1 LGLEAAGQVEA
12 VGSVVTR
19 FQPGE
24 RVVAS
29 RRFAFGCHADH
40 VTVDEQRPT
49 ASIPDSLSCHHVVAL
64 CFGGTRGH

>member
-1 LGLEAAGQVEA
+1 
-12 VGSVVTR
+12 
-19 FQPGE
+19 
-24 RVVAS
+24 VVAS